1 MAAGGRPVAALEG
14 MVSLSPQEQTMSS
27 LIGANE
33 IRVVIRPVE
42 DRGDDFGPIP
52 AELFKKTFDAFLTAL
67 LVTDRELQPKA
78 RSSEFF
84 LSQLALNPY
93 EFGILEKRRAFG
105 QTTPAAI
112 EFFRRCAEGIYR
124 SDYQTVVR
132 HPRVTRAFI
141 RIVKAIDPGFHVL
154 AQFNDAEL
162 PIDDF
167 FRRQVDRVGA
177 KDDSV
182 RADNWF
188 LGSAIMSFEGR
199 LDEIDYRGAVWTGDL
214 MLPAGTTH
222 IECVFDKAQG
232 EDILNPFGNKNVC
245 VTGRAIYTGDSQLP
259 ERVEVL
265 TIEEK
270 RHVSAAIDIRGS
282 LRLAPLLDED
292 NGLDCLE

>member
-1 MAAGGRPVAALEG
+1 
-14 MVSLSPQEQTMSS
+14 MSS
-27 LIGANE
+27 PIGPNE

-42 DRGDDFGPIP
+42 ARDYDLGPIP

-67 LVTDRELQPKA
+67 QVTDRELQPKA
-78 RSSEFF
+78 RSNEF
-84 LSQLALNPY
+84 LISQLALNPY
-93 EFGILEKRRAFG
+93 EFGIFEKRKALG
-105 QTTPAAI
+105 QNSPSAI

-141 RIVKAIDPGFHVL
+141 RIIKALDPSFHVL

-162 PIDDF
+162 PVDDF

-177 KDDSV
+177 KDEAV
-182 RADNWF
+182 RTDNWF

-199 LDEIDYRGAVWTGDL
+199 LDEIDYRGAVWKGDL
-214 MLPAGTTH
+214 RLPAGTTH
-222 IECVFDKAQG
+222 IECVLDKSQG
-232 EDILNPFGNKNVC
+232 EDALNPFGNKTVC

-259 ERVEVL
+259 ERIEVL

-270 RHVSAAIDIRGS
+270 AHVNAAIDIRGS
-282 LRLAPLLDED
+282 LHLATSSDED
-292 NGLDCLE
+292 NGLDCVE